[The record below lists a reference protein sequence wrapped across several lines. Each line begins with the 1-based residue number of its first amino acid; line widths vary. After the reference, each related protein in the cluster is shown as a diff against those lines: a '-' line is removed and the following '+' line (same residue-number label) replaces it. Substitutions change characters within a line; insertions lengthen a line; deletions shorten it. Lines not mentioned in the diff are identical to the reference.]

1 MKPTWNTRTR
11 TATNQSFEV
20 LLNSLLFFRKL
31 PRLQIVV
38 LVAFWGYSKIKNIYT
53 CNEHLKISFQLLQP
67 HCFLTAR
74 LFCITIDQLRKI
86 LSIDKLISYVN
97 MSRKHVFALLKVS
110 KVMAMLLNVY

>member
-74 LFCITIDQLRKI
+74 LFCITIYQLRKI
-86 LSIDKLISYVN
+86 LSSYVN